1 MPCFVFLWLSIGFR
15 KNLCCLESTIYSMA
29 TLDNGFVKLKKKN
42 FFEATIYGNAKLL
55 MVIVAASNKYKV
67 NVMKPIL
74 SC

>member
-1 MPCFVFLWLSIGFR
+1 
-15 KNLCCLESTIYSMA
+15 MA
-29 TLDNGFVKLKKKN
+29 TLDNGFVKLKKKKN